1 MGTLYEISTEL
12 VVITVSPSTISS
24 LSTSIGSVVK
34 VQEDKS
40 LGGNFSTIFPSG
52 PITVQ
57 V

>member
-24 LSTSIGSVVK
+24 LSTSIVSVVK
-34 VQEDKS
+34 APEDKS
-40 LGGNFSTIFPSG
+40 SGGNASTIFPSG